1 MSDVEDNEVINN
13 EVEEVIEK
21 PFLSI
26 NVLEIITEERNM
38 HGLRHQDYQ
47 RYRRYCTQKI
57 HNLRKFLKLTQG
69 KKRYQKK
76 EITVDI
82 INNIKHLYVFL
93 FSAERAWSYAMQLK
107 SESIDE
113 PRKHYHLMKRL
124 KKAALYANQLEDVCK
139 NYEKIEE
146 KSLLDVQAYAAL
158 MTGYKLFEEQDWQ
171 AALEKFAIAR
181 TIYEKLAAA
190 GDPQQE
196 ALCHSTIDSI
206 DPNIRYC
213 AYNLK
218 IKNTSSEDDIA
229 ALVEMKLKSSA
240 TGANF
245 LDDKIEALIQKK
257 IQEKASQFTSI
268 TWRNHNIDI
277 KNPKIAESILKANDA
292 IEDLEKTEIVDAKN
306 ESEINDFNDK
316 VNDKLDRFSNVLE
329 AYHDGQRQAEKE
341 LLEDKLATDRVTSSK
356 SEEKTNNLKALFS
369 YISFQRLMYTLK
381 RNLLLIKQIE
391 VNNANPTPDNAKF
404 CRPENVVKLYDTIQ
418 QVINEVKELPFIDT
432 DVSLSALL
440 SIKTWY
446 YKACRCLSCA
456 KIYVGESKVPESLAL
471 LLRANSYVSNSKL
484 EIDTIL
490 RKISGKKALSTEVS
504 DEDIKELEEFK
515 EKCEEVSEK
524 IRKLRIEQK
533 AKYCLTSAEEEVA
546 SSTEDIAK
554 KDGERK
560 VLYNNL
566 DDYSA
571 DNIDKN
577 DPRLI
582 DFPPSFE
589 PIPCK
594 PLFFDIALNKM
605 EYSMDRLHLRASGK
619 TQEKKGWGLF
629 GMWGRKK

>member
-1 MSDVEDNEVINN
+1 
-13 EVEEVIEK
+13 
-21 PFLSI
+21 
-26 NVLEIITEERNM
+26 
-38 HGLRHQDYQ
+38 
-47 RYRRYCTQKI
+47 
-57 HNLRKFLKLTQG
+57 
-69 KKRYQKK
+69 
-76 EITVDI
+76 
-82 INNIKHLYVFL
+82 LYVFL

-240 TGANF
+240 NGANF

-306 ESEINDFNDK
+306 ESEINEFNEK
-316 VNDKLDRFSNVLE
+316 VNNKLDRFSNVLE

-456 KIYVGESKVPESLAL
+456 NLYVVDSKVPESLAL

-546 SSTEDIAK
+546 SSTEEIAK
-554 KDGERK
+554 KDEERK

>member
-1 MSDVEDNEVINN
+1 MSDIGENEVINS

-21 PFLSI
+21 PLLSM

-47 RYRRYCTQKI
+47 RYRRYCTKKI

-82 INNIKHLYVFL
+82 INNIKHLYVLL

-107 SESIDE
+107 SESLDE

-124 KKAALYANQLEDVCK
+124 RKAASYANQLEDVCK
-139 NYEKIEE
+139 SYEKIDE
-146 KSLLDVQAYAAL
+146 KTLLDVQAYAAL

-218 IKNTSSEDDIA
+218 IKNTSNEDDIA
-229 ALVEMKLKSSA
+229 ALVEMKLKSSS

-245 LDDKIEALIQKK
+245 LDDKIEALLQKK

-268 TWRNHNIDI
+268 AWRNHNIDI
-277 KNPKIAESILKANDA
+277 KNPKIAECILKANDA
-292 IEDLEKTEIVDAKN
+292 IKDLENTEVVDAKN
-306 ESEINDFNDK
+306 EKEIKQFNESVD
-316 VNDKLDRFSNVLE
+316 NKLGRFSNVLD

-341 LLEDKLATDRVTSSK
+341 LLEDKLATDKVTSSK

-369 YISFQRLMYTLK
+369 YISYQRLMYTLK

-391 VNNANPTPDNAKF
+391 INNTYPNDENAKY
-404 CRPENVVKLYDTIQ
+404 CKPENVVKLYDTIQ
-418 QVINEVKELPFIDT
+418 QVNIFIF
-432 DVSLSALL
+432 
-440 SIKTWY
+440 IK
-446 YKACRCLSCA
+446 
-456 KIYVGESKVPESLAL
+456 
-471 LLRANSYVSNSKL
+471 
-484 EIDTIL
+484 
-490 RKISGKKALSTEVS
+490 
-504 DEDIKELEEFK
+504 
-515 EKCEEVSEK
+515 
-524 IRKLRIEQK
+524 QK
-533 AKYCLTSAEEEVA
+533 QK
-546 SSTEDIAK
+546 
-554 KDGERK
+554 R
-560 VLYNNL
+560 
-566 DDYSA
+566 
-571 DNIDKN
+571 NI
-577 DPRLI
+577 
-582 DFPPSFE
+582 F
-589 PIPCK
+589 
-594 PLFFDIALNKM
+594 
-605 EYSMDRLHLRASGK
+605 
-619 TQEKKGWGLF
+619 
-629 GMWGRKK
+629 